1 MAFNIS
7 GGLSSAATSLG
18 DTAKEANIA
27 ADKWDLEKQKIAL
40 VDQLQ
45 TKHEQAGFAQ
55 QTSERVATQEFTGG
69 ENTKNR
75 QNSLDIAKLTTDA
88 TIKAAGIGAGATFA
102 SAQMHVNMMQ
112 KQMDQNAPLIAAQIK
127 QVGASTEEQIAK
139 TAMQVVQTSNAQEK
153 ESAQKELAEA
163 GQSNDPDRIAK
174 AQQRFAVA
182 NANSSEM
189 AALATSTASLA
200 KIAKDE
206 MDKVQVAMSNMQNP
220 MNQTPEGQAR
230 LKAQYDAAKTLYDQR
245 MAAAIRASEAVPP
258 LPSPGAAGG
267 IIKYDAAGNR
277 VGAAAPAAPP
287 VTGTPAP
294 TSMPMPSPGATG
306 LINGGPM

>member
-45 TKHEQAGFAQ
+45 TKHEEAGRTF

-75 QNSLDIAKLTTDA
+75 QNSVDIANITSKA
-88 TIKAAGIGAGATFA
+88 TVQAAGVTAGGAVRA
-102 SAQMHVNMMQ
+102 AQIHADIMQ
-112 KQMDQNAPLIAAQIK
+112 KQIDQNAPLIAAQIK
-127 QVGASTEEQIAK
+127 QVGASTDEQQAK
-139 TAMQVVQTSNAQEK
+139 TAFQIINNNNATEK
-153 ESAQKELAEA
+153 ERAQKEYSDAVA
-163 GQSNDPDRIAK
+163 SGDPDRITK
-174 AQQRFAVA
+174 AGTAVAVA
-182 NANSSEM
+182 NFNMGEAQTRATVDAN
-189 AALATSTASLA
+189 LA

-206 MDKVQVAMSNMQNP
+206 VDKIRAQMALPINQAPENAARIQPTLKAAEDKFNQLMTQAERSARAAP
-220 MNQTPEGQAR
+220 MLPEGTGTA
-230 LKAQYDAAKTLYDQR
+230 
-245 MAAAIRASEAVPP
+245 
-258 LPSPGAAGG
+258 G

-277 VGAAAPAAPP
+277 VGAAAPAAPS

>member
-45 TKHEQAGFAQ
+45 TKHEEAGRAFT
-55 QTSERVATQEFTGG
+55 TSERVATQEFTGG

-75 QNSLDIAKLTTDA
+75 QNSLDIAKMTTDA
-88 TIKAAGIGAGATFA
+88 TIKSAGIGAGATLGA
-102 SAQMHVNMMQ
+102 AQIHATMMA
-112 KQMDQNAPLIAAQIK
+112 KQMDQQAPLIAAQIK
-127 QVGASTEEQIAK
+127 QVGATTEQEIAK
-139 TAMQVVQTSNAQEK
+139 TALQVIVNSNATEK
-153 ESAQKELAEA
+153 EKAQKEYAEA
-163 GQSNDPDRIAK
+163 AASGDPDRIAK
-174 AQQRFAVA
+174 ATQQIAVVNYNTGEAQTQATVTA
-182 NANSSEM
+182 N
-189 AALATSTASLA
+189 LA

-206 MDKVQVAMSNMQNP
+206 VDKIRAQMALPINMQ
-220 MNQTPEGQAR
+220 PENAAR
-230 LKAQYDAAKTLYDQR
+230 LQPSLKAAEDLFNQR
-245 MAAAIRASEAVPP
+245 MAAAISAANAVPK
-258 LPSPGAAGG
+258 LPEGTQGG
-267 IIKYDAAGNR
+267 GLIKYDAQGKQIS
-277 VGAAAPAAPP
+277 GAAPAAPP

-294 TSMPMPSPGATG
+294 TSMPTPSPGATG